1 MARVAQNE
9 FSHHDRCT
17 ENLQQLRDYYIVFNG
32 VERKEKRK
40 CLKIGQIFGNF
51 RVIIGDALKIIE
63 ETNRRIES
71 LLMFTNIIGKIA
83 EKLFL
88 RTLLKSN
95 ILRETI
101 EKEMILSIKAIEGQ
115 CQRYRYKKLF
125 QGFFFAFES
134 SDDLYNTR
142 TCTFDNNAK
151 IITISQHARLSIVLL
166 HNLIKTKNID
176 FDMNVWFTRYYR

>member
-1 MARVAQNE
+1 M
-9 FSHHDRCT
+9 F
-17 ENLQQLRDYYIVFNG
+17 ENRPDIRDNW
-32 VERKEKRK
+32 
-40 CLKIGQIFGNF
+40 NF

-71 LLMFTNIIGKIA
+71 LLMFTNIIA

-125 QGFFFAFES
+125 
-134 SDDLYNTR
+134 
-142 TCTFDNNAK
+142 
-151 IITISQHARLSIVLL
+151 
-166 HNLIKTKNID
+166 
-176 FDMNVWFTRYYR
+176 

>member
-1 MARVAQNE
+1 M
-9 FSHHDRCT
+9 F
-17 ENLQQLRDYYIVFNG
+17 ENRPDIRDNW
-32 VERKEKRK
+32 
-40 CLKIGQIFGNF
+40 NF

-63 ETNRRIES
+63 ETNRRIEP

-88 RTLLKSN
+88 RMLLKSN

-125 QGFFFAFES
+125 
-134 SDDLYNTR
+134 
-142 TCTFDNNAK
+142 
-151 IITISQHARLSIVLL
+151 
-166 HNLIKTKNID
+166 
-176 FDMNVWFTRYYR
+176 

>member
-1 MARVAQNE
+1 MVFDRKRRSSRWPVSRRTNFRTMIVARKICNNSCATITSSLME
-9 FSHHDRCT
+9 WK
-17 ENLQQLRDYYIVFNG
+17 
-32 VERKEKRK
+32 ERKRENVWKSARYS
-40 CLKIGQIFGNF
+40 GQLEFPC
-51 RVIIGDALKIIE
+51 D
-63 ETNRRIES
+63 NRWCIKNHRRNES

-125 QGFFFAFES
+125 
-134 SDDLYNTR
+134 
-142 TCTFDNNAK
+142 
-151 IITISQHARLSIVLL
+151 
-166 HNLIKTKNID
+166 
-176 FDMNVWFTRYYR
+176 